1 MGYTLNKKN
10 INLDKKFR
18 LNTDSL
24 SDVYMLNRGI
34 AVRVF
39 KENIDRSLV
48 LSEYECEFISKLRCD
63 NMLMP
68 KQLLYKNNKYEGYS
82 FRNINKVRK
91 DKIISTNKKDLVADL
106 EMIEEDLDVL
116 SNAYVMLDG
125 ITPRNVVYSDGLY
138 ITDVSQFK
146 VLNKNE
152 IDYRDLRKLN
162 DFQIQLLF
170 ESLVAAELKR
180 ERVESKKI
188 KYLLDLIE
196 KRDDNTKQSRYYE
209 DLFEYSDN
217 IKQFVK
223 KL

>member
-10 INLDKKFR
+10 INLDRKNR
-18 LNTDSL
+18 LNSDSL

-34 AVRVF
+34 VVRIY
-39 KENIDRSLV
+39 KDNIDRSLV
-48 LSEYECEFISKLRCD
+48 LSKYECELISKLRCD

-68 KQLLYKNNKYEGYS
+68 KQLLYKNNNYEGYS
-82 FRNINKVRK
+82 FRNINKSRK
-91 DKIISTNKKDLVADL
+91 EKIIVANKKDLVADL
-106 EMIEEDLDVL
+106 EMIEEDLDIL

-138 ITDVSQFK
+138 VTDVSQFK

-170 ESLVAAELKR
+170 ESLVAAELRR
-180 ERVESKKI
+180 ERIESKKI

-196 KRDDNTKQSRYYE
+196 ERDDNTKQSKYYE

-223 KL
+223 RL

>member
-91 DKIISTNKKDLVADL
+91 DKIISANKKDLVADL

-146 VLNKNE
+146 VLNKKCGFICACKSSNSP
-152 IDYRDLRKLN
+152 LRSC
-162 DFQIQLLF
+162 FC
-170 ESLVAAELKR
+170 SLVTCSSMG
-180 ERVESKKI
+180 RVIHKGPTMETTKMATTIKPKI
-188 KYLLDLIE
+188 PMDILMVFK
-196 KRDDNTKQSRYYE
+196 
-209 DLFEYSDN
+209 
-217 IKQFVK
+217 
-223 KL
+223 

>member
-68 KQLLYKNNKYEGYS
+68 KQILYKNNKYEGYS

-91 DKIISTNKKDLVADL
+91 DKIISANKKDLVADL

-125 ITPRNVVYSDGLY
+125 ITP
-138 ITDVSQFK
+138 F
-146 VLNKNE
+146 
-152 IDYRDLRKLN
+152 
-162 DFQIQLLF
+162 
-170 ESLVAAELKR
+170 
-180 ERVESKKI
+180 KKI
-188 KYLLDLIE
+188 K
-196 KRDDNTKQSRYYE
+196 
-209 DLFEYSDN
+209 
-217 IKQFVK
+217 
-223 KL
+223 